1 MKSIIISP
9 DKSLILICLDISSV
23 MVSNNKILVLGGLMD
38 DTIIDSE
45 SKVPWFGDL
54 PILGDAFTYKTKKA
68 EKRNLLIFIRPT
80 ILTDES
86 TANNISSQKYKYIR
100 AQQLLDKIN
109 SKSNKNSNSNNPD
122 NIELPLWMDY
132 E

>member
-1 MKSIIISP
+1 
-9 DKSLILICLDISSV
+9 

-38 DTIIDSE
+38 DTIRDSE
-45 SKVPWFGDL
+45 SKIPGLGDL
-54 PILGDAFTYKTKKA
+54 PVFGSIFTYRTKKR

-80 ILTDES
+80 ILTDQAIADSVSAE
-86 TANNISSQKYKYIR
+86 KYKYIR
-100 AQQLLDKIN
+100 AQQLIQQIN
-109 SKSNKNSNSNNPD
+109 TGNNEEATQKVNANSDANSS